1 MHNEKV
7 IVFVGMPGVGKSVCV
22 EYMKA
27 KGLPFVYFGGITID
41 EVKRRG
47 MELNEA
53 SEKFVREDIRAQE
66 GNGAYAVRIIGQIDE
81 LFGQGHSLVAVD
93 GLYSWTEYKIFK
105 DIFGDRAIVIAVLSP
120 RQVRHRRLAERAFRP
135 LTEKEATERD
145 YAEIEHLEKGGP
157 IANADYFLANDDSV
171 EDLQADLGKLLP
183 HIGIELG
190 AKASSKKAGKQTT

>member
-1 MHNEKV
+1 MQEQKV

-22 EYMKA
+22 EYLKS

-53 SEKFVREDIRAQE
+53 SEKFVREDIRAKE
-66 GNGAYAVRIIGQIDE
+66 GKGAYAERIINQIE
-81 LFGQGHSLVAVD
+81 ALFEQGHKLVAVD

-105 DIFGDRAIVIAVLSP
+105 DIFGERSIIIAIVAP
-120 RQVRHRRLAERAFRP
+120 KKVRHKQLATRHFRP
-135 LTEKEATERD
+135 LSSREANERD

-157 IANADYFLANDDSV
+157 IANADYFLANESTVDA
-171 EDLQADLGKLLP
+171 LLADLNKLLP
-183 HIGIELG
+183 TIGVNL
-190 AKASSKKAGKQTT
+190 